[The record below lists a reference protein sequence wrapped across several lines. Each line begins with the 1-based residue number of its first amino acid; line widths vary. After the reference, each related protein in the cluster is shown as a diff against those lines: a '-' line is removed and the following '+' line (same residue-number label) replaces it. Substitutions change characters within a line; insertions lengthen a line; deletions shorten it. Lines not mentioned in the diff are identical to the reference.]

1 MSVPIKIEKCW
12 LKRKGNHF
20 LEHTVPSDLFN
31 FEHVTHVRNNVWE
44 NVNIIGDVLI
54 QAYIILRLHFLVF
67 ESQFLHTTSVKTK
80 RDNVGLF

>member
-54 QAYIILRLHFLVF
+54 RAYIILRLYFHIS
-67 ESQFLHTTSVKTK
+67 ESQVLHTYQRREEHSV
-80 RDNVGLF
+80 LM

>member
-54 QAYIILRLHFLVF
+54 RAYIILRLYFLIS
-67 ESQFLHTTSVKTK
+67 ESQVLHTTSVK
-80 RDNVGLF
+80 NIVC

>member
-54 QAYIILRLHFLVF
+54 QALYHHPTFTFPILIIIFALYQR
-67 ESQFLHTTSVKTK
+67 ENKA
-80 RDNVGLF
+80 